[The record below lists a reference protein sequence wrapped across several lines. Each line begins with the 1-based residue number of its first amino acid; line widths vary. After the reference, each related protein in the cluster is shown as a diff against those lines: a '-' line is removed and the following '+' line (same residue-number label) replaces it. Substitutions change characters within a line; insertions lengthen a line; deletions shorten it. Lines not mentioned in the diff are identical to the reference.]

1 MRWERFFW
9 KEGDLAVMPP
19 AREAGSLLLI
29 SAGIGSPAECELAV
43 DKMLEFLEKRFRIEV
58 LERSEGHSGYARSV
72 LLASPDDL
80 SAFEGAVQWQ
90 CPSPLRPGHK
100 RKNWF
105 IKATLCRMDEPEFR
119 DFDEKLV
126 EFSTCRA
133 SGPGGQHVNK
143 TESAVRA
150 VYPPLGLCVECA
162 DERSQLANKKR
173 AVERLRAKAALMEKE
188 RRAAETQDLWR
199 QKGQVERGGRGLV
212 FRGVGF
218 ER

>member
-1 MRWERFFW
+1 MR
-9 KEGDLAVMPP
+9 
-19 AREAGSLLLI
+19 GSILLI

-43 DKMLEFLEKRFRIEV
+43 DKMLEFLGKRFRVEL
-58 LERSEGHSGYARSV
+58 LERSEGRSGYARSV
-72 LLASPDDL
+72 LLSSPDDL
-80 SAFEGAVQWQ
+80 SGFEGAVQWQ
-90 CPSPLRPGHK
+90 CQSPLRPGHK

-105 IKATLCRMDEPEFR
+105 IQATLCRMDEPEFR
-119 DFDEKLV
+119 DFDERLV

-150 VYPPLGLCVECA
+150 VYPPLGLCVECI

-188 RRAAETQDLWR
+188 RRAAETQELWR
-199 QKGQVERGGRGLV
+199 QKGQVERGGKGLV
-212 FRGVGF
+212 FKGVEF
-218 ER
+218 EKRE

>member
-1 MRWERFFW
+1 MS
-9 KEGDLAVMPP
+9 
-19 AREAGSLLLI
+19 GSILLI

-43 DKMLEFLEKRFRIEV
+43 DKMLEFLGKRFSVEV
-58 LERSEGHSGYARSV
+58 LERSEGRSGYARSV
-72 LLASPDDL
+72 LLTSPDDL
-80 SAFEGAVQWQ
+80 WEFEGTVCWQ

-105 IKATLCRMDEPEFR
+105 IKATLCQMDEPEFR
-119 DFDEKLV
+119 DFDERLV

-173 AVERLRAKAALMEKE
+173 ALERLRAKAALMEKE

-199 QKGQVERGGRGLV
+199 QKGQVERGGKGLV
-212 FRGVGF
+212 FKGVGF
-218 ER
+218 ELVR

>member
-1 MRWERFFW
+1 MR
-9 KEGDLAVMPP
+9 
-19 AREAGSLLLI
+19 GSILLI

-43 DKMLEFLEKRFRIEV
+43 DKMLEFLKRRFRIEL
-58 LERSEGHSGYARSV
+58 LERYESRSGYARSV
-72 LLASPDDL
+72 LLSSPDDL
-80 SAFEGAVQWQ
+80 SEFEGTVQWQ
-90 CPSPLRPGHK
+90 CPSPLRLGHK

-105 IKATLCRMDEPEFR
+105 IKATLCRMDEPEFC

-150 VYPPLGLCVECA
+150 TYPPLGLCVECA
-162 DERSQLANKKR
+162 EERSQFANKKR
-173 AVERLRAKAALMEKE
+173 AVERLRAKVALLEKE
-188 RRAAETQDLWR
+188 RRAAEAQDLWK
-199 QKGQVERGGRGLV
+199 QKGQIERGGRGLV
-212 FRGVGF
+212 FKGMEF

>member
-1 MRWERFFW
+1 MR
-9 KEGDLAVMPP
+9 
-19 AREAGSLLLI
+19 GSILLI

-43 DKMLEFLEKRFRIEV
+43 DKMLEFLGKSFRVEL
-58 LERSEGHSGYARSV
+58 LERSEGRSGYARSV

-80 SAFEGAVQWQ
+80 SEFEGAVQWQ

-119 DFDEKLV
+119 DFDERLV

-150 VYPPLGLCVECA
+150 VCPPLGLCGHA
-162 DERSQLANKKR
+162 ALRGGPGPGMDEPVAIWAELDGQPVLLGQR
-173 AVERLRAKAALMEKE
+173 AVAPGKAVVRFQTVSVAAQIAVVHPISALHRLTVLCDTLRITAASS
-188 RRAAETQDLWR
+188 T
-199 QKGQVERGGRGLV
+199 V
-212 FRGVGF
+212 
-218 ER
+218 

>member
-1 MRWERFFW
+1 MR
-9 KEGDLAVMPP
+9 
-19 AREAGSLLLI
+19 GSILLI

-43 DKMLEFLEKRFRIEV
+43 DKMLEFLGKRFRIEV
-58 LERSEGHSGYARSV
+58 LERSEGRSGYARSV

-80 SAFEGAVQWQ
+80 SEFEGAVQWQ

-119 DFDEKLV
+119 DFDERLV

-150 VYPPLGLCVECA
+150 VYPPLELSVECA

-173 AVERLRAKAALMEKE
+173 ALERLRAKVALMEKE

-199 QKGQVERGGRGLV
+199 QKGQVERGGKGLV

-218 ER
+218 EFCR

>member
-1 MRWERFFW
+1 MN
-9 KEGDLAVMPP
+9 
-19 AREAGSLLLI
+19 GSILLV

-43 DKMLEFLEKRFRIEV
+43 DKMLEFLGRRFRV
-58 LERSEGHSGYARSV
+58 DLLERSEGRSGYARSV

-80 SAFEGAVQWQ
+80 SAFGGTVQWQ
-90 CPSPLRPGHK
+90 CQSPLRPGHK

-105 IKATLCRMDEPEFR
+105 IQATLCRMDEPVFR
-119 DFDEKLV
+119 DFDERLV

-188 RRAAETQDLWR
+188 RRAAETQELWK
-199 QKGQVERGGRGLV
+199 QKGQVERGGKGIV
-212 FRGVGF
+212 FKGVGF
-218 ER
+218 EYGK

>member
-1 MRWERFFW
+1 MR
-9 KEGDLAVMPP
+9 
-19 AREAGSLLLI
+19 GSILLI

-43 DKMLEFLEKRFRIEV
+43 DKMLEFLSKRFSVEL
-58 LERSEGHSGYARSV
+58 LERSEGRSGHARSV
-72 LLASPDDL
+72 LLSSPDDL
-80 SAFEGAVQWQ
+80 SGFEGAVQWQ
-90 CPSPLRPGHK
+90 CQSPLRPGHK

-105 IKATLCRMDEPEFR
+105 IQATLCRMDEPEFR
-119 DFDEKLV
+119 DFDERLV

-162 DERSQLANKKR
+162 DERSQLANKKL

-188 RRAAETQDLWR
+188 RRAAETQELWK
-199 QKGQVERGGRGLV
+199 QKGQVERGGKGLV
-212 FRGVGF
+212 FKGAGF
-218 ER
+218 EKSE